1 MYENLELPVI
11 GTLIY
16 LKLSYL
22 QQVNLWK
29 KTFIANSL
37 RQIHQIVN
45 TKHIKTVAYETLFQ
59 TFISSL
65 SEIMKEEIYC
75 QNIGANT
82 PFSMS
87 GSSSCTKK
95 HDLAQRLCW
104 NLDHWLS
111 HTKQSFHL
119 LIIPNYC
126 TTWQM
131 LLCTDLW

>member
-1 MYENLELPVI
+1 MKIWNYLLL
-11 GTLIY
+11 GHLY

-82 PFSMS
+82 PFQCQVQVLVPKNM
-87 GSSSCTKK
+87 T
-95 HDLAQRLCW
+95 LAQRLCW
-104 NLDHWLS
+104 NLDWLS

>member
-1 MYENLELPVI
+1 MKIWNYLLL
-11 GTLIY
+11 GHLY

-45 TKHIKTVAYETLFQ
+45 TKHIKTVAYETLFSNFHI
-59 TFISSL
+59 FIKWNYERRNL
-65 SEIMKEEIYC
+65 LPKYW
-75 QNIGANT
+75 GKYT
-82 PFSMS
+82 FSMS

-95 HDLAQRLCW
+95 HDLAQRLSW

-119 LIIPNYC
+119 LTIPNYC

>member
-1 MYENLELPVI
+1 MKIWNYLLL
-11 GTLIY
+11 GHLY

-82 PFSMS
+82 PFQCQVS
-87 GSSSCTKK
+87 T
-95 HDLAQRLCW
+95 
-104 NLDHWLS
+104 WLS
-111 HTKQSFHL
+111 TETLLKSWPLIVPYKTKFSFTDNSKL
-119 LIIPNYC
+119 LYYLANAFMYRPVVIYE
-126 TTWQM
+126 
-131 LLCTDLW
+131 L